1 MDTAAALQ
9 FAVLLILV
17 LLSAF
22 FSSAETALTTANKIK
37 MKSLSDGGDKKAQ
50 TVLTVTAD
58 SGKMLSAI
66 LIGNNIVNL
75 SAASLVTT
83 LALDLWGNAAI
94 AIASGVLTIVI
105 LIFGEITPKT
115 LATVYADKMSRIYA
129 PLILFLMRIL
139 TPAIFLIN
147 KLAGLVLLLLRVDI
161 SSKGPSM
168 TEHELRTIVDVSHED
183 GVIESEERQMI
194 YNVFDFGD
202 SQAKDIMVPRVDMVF
217 LDINSTYDQIIE
229 IFRRERFTRL
239 PVYEGSTD
247 NVIGVLN
254 VKDLLVC
261 DTGEGFHIR
270 DILREPYF
278 TYKYKKTSE
287 LMMEMRKD
295 SINFTIVLDDYGAT
309 AGLITLE
316 DLLEEIVGEI
326 RDEYDKD
333 EEELIRQL
341 GEREYLVEGS
351 LKLDDLNDA
360 LNLSLDSEDYDSIG
374 GYIIELLDHLPRT
387 GESVIDANNI
397 RMVVD
402 AVDKNRIDKVH
413 LYLPE
418 TADSAEEDA
427 AAETA
432 L

>member
-1 MDTAAALQ
+1 MDATSAIQ
-9 FAVLLILV
+9 FFILIILV

-22 FSSAETALTTANKIK
+22 FSSAETSLTTANKIK
-37 MKSLSDGGDKKAQ
+37 LKALADEGDKRAK
-50 TVLTVTAD
+50 TVLKATED

-83 LALDLWGNAAI
+83 LALNLCGSAAI
-94 AIASGVLTIVI
+94 AFASGTLTVII

-115 LATVYADKMSRIYA
+115 LATIHSDKMARLYA
-129 PLILFLMRIL
+129 GSILFLMRIL
-139 TPAIFLIN
+139 TPAIFIIN
-147 KLAGLVLLLLRVDI
+147 KLAFLVLTLLRVDP
-161 SSKGPSM
+161 SAKAPSM

-202 SQAKDIMVPRVDMVF
+202 SLAKDIMVPRVDMTF
-217 LDINSTYDQIIE
+217 LDVESTYEEMLDV
-229 IFRRERFTRL
+229 FRREKFTRL

-254 VKDLLVC
+254 VKDLLVH
-261 DTGEGFHIR
+261 DSSREFNLR
-270 DILREPYF
+270 SLLREPYF
-278 TYKYKKTSE
+278 TYEFKKTSE

-295 SINFTIVLDDYGAT
+295 SINFTIVLDEYGAT

-333 EEELIRQL
+333 EEELIREI
-341 GEREYLVEGS
+341 GEREYIVEGS
-351 LKLDDLNDA
+351 LKLDDLNNA
-360 LNLSLDSEDYDSIG
+360 LGLTLDSEDYDSVG
-374 GYIIELLDHLPRT
+374 GYVIERLDHLPHA
-387 GESVIDANNI
+387 GEFIVDGHDI

-402 AVDKNRIDKVH
+402 TVDKNRIDKVH

-418 TADSAEEDA
+418 IQDAPLDEDSSSPKD
-427 AAETA
+427 
-432 L
+432 

>member
-1 MDTAAALQ
+1 MDATSAIQ
-9 FAVLLILV
+9 FFILIILV

-22 FSSAETALTTANKIK
+22 FSSAETSLTTANKIK
-37 MKSLSDGGDKKAQ
+37 LKALADEGDKRAK
-50 TVLTVTAD
+50 TVLKATED

-83 LALDLWGNAAI
+83 LALNLWGSAAI
-94 AIASGVLTIVI
+94 AFASGTLTVII

-115 LATVYADKMSRIYA
+115 LATIHSDKMARLYA
-129 PLILFLMRIL
+129 GSILFLMRIL
-139 TPAIFLIN
+139 TPAIFIIN
-147 KLAGLVLLLLRVDI
+147 KLAFLVLTLLRVDP
-161 SSKGPSM
+161 SAKAPSM

-202 SQAKDIMVPRVDMVF
+202 SLAKDIMVPRVDMTF
-217 LDINSTYDQIIE
+217 LDVESTYEEMLDV
-229 IFRRERFTRL
+229 FRREKFTRL

-254 VKDLLVC
+254 VKDLLVH
-261 DTGEGFHIR
+261 DSSREFNLR
-270 DILREPYF
+270 SLLREPYF
-278 TYKYKKTSE
+278 TYEFKKTSE

-295 SINFTIVLDDYGAT
+295 SINFTIVLDEYGAT

-333 EEELIRQL
+333 EEELIREI
-341 GEREYLVEGS
+341 GEREYIVEGS
-351 LKLDDLNDA
+351 LKLDDLNNA
-360 LNLSLDSEDYDSIG
+360 LGLTLDSEDYDSVG
-374 GYIIELLDHLPRT
+374 GYVIERLDHLPHA
-387 GESVIDANNI
+387 GEFIVDGHDI

-402 AVDKNRIDKVH
+402 TVDKKRIDKVH

-418 TADSAEEDA
+418 IQDAPLDEDSSSPKD
-427 AAETA
+427 
-432 L
+432 

>member
-1 MDTAAALQ
+1 MDATSAIQ
-9 FAVLLILV
+9 FFILIILV

-22 FSSAETALTTANKIK
+22 FSSSETSLTTANKIK
-37 MKSLSDGGDKKAQ
+37 LKALADEGDKRAK
-50 TVLTVTAD
+50 TVLKATED

-83 LALDLWGNAAI
+83 LALNLWGSAAI
-94 AIASGVLTIVI
+94 AFASGTLTVII

-115 LATVYADKMSRIYA
+115 LATIHSDKMARIYA
-129 PLILFLMRIL
+129 GSILFLMRIL
-139 TPAIFLIN
+139 TPAIFIIN
-147 KLAGLVLLLLRVDI
+147 KLAFLVLTLLRVDP
-161 SSKGPSM
+161 SAKAPSM

-202 SQAKDIMVPRVDMVF
+202 SLAKDIMVPRVDMTF
-217 LDINSTYDQIIE
+217 LDVESTYEEMLDV
-229 IFRRERFTRL
+229 FRREKFTRL

-254 VKDLLVC
+254 VKDLLVH
-261 DTGEGFHIR
+261 DSSREFNLR
-270 DILREPYF
+270 SLLREPYF
-278 TYKYKKTSE
+278 TYEFKKTSE

-295 SINFTIVLDDYGAT
+295 SINFTIVLDEYGAT

-333 EEELIRQL
+333 EEELIREI
-341 GEREYLVEGS
+341 GEREYIVEGS
-351 LKLDDLNDA
+351 LKLDDLNNA
-360 LNLSLDSEDYDSIG
+360 LGLTLDSEDYDSVG
-374 GYIIELLDHLPRT
+374 GYVIERLDHLPHA
-387 GESVIDANNI
+387 GEFIVDGHDI

-402 AVDKNRIDKVH
+402 TVDKNRIDKVH

-418 TADSAEEDA
+418 IQDAPLDEDSSSPKD
-427 AAETA
+427 
-432 L
+432 

>member
-1 MDTAAALQ
+1 MDATSAIQ
-9 FAVLLILV
+9 FFILIILV

-22 FSSAETALTTANKIK
+22 FSSAETSLTTANKIK
-37 MKSLSDGGDKKAQ
+37 LKALADEGEKKKK
-50 TVLTVTAD
+50 TVLKATED

-83 LALDLWGNAAI
+83 LALNLWGSAAI
-94 AIASGVLTIVI
+94 AFASGTLTVII

-115 LATVYADKMSRIYA
+115 LATIHSDKMARIYA
-129 PLILFLMRIL
+129 GSILFLMRIL
-139 TPAIFLIN
+139 TPAIFIIN
-147 KLAGLVLLLLRVDI
+147 KLAFLVLTLLRVDP
-161 SSKGPSM
+161 SAKAPSM

-202 SQAKDIMVPRVDMVF
+202 SLAKDIMVPRVDMTF
-217 LDINSTYDQIIE
+217 LDVESTYEEMLDV
-229 IFRRERFTRL
+229 FRREKFTRL

-254 VKDLLVC
+254 VKDLLVH
-261 DTGEGFHIR
+261 DSSREFNLR
-270 DILREPYF
+270 SLLREPYF
-278 TYKYKKTSE
+278 TYEFKKTSE

-295 SINFTIVLDDYGAT
+295 SINFTIVLDEYGAT

-333 EEELIRQL
+333 EEELIREI
-341 GEREYLVEGS
+341 GEREYIVEGS
-351 LKLDDLNDA
+351 LKLDDLNNA
-360 LNLSLDSEDYDSIG
+360 LGLTLDSEDYDSVG
-374 GYIIELLDHLPRT
+374 GYVIERLDHLPHA
-387 GESVIDANNI
+387 GEFIVDGHDI

-402 AVDKNRIDKVH
+402 TVDKNRIDKVH

-418 TADSAEEDA
+418 IQDAPLDEDSSSPKD
-427 AAETA
+427 
-432 L
+432 

>member
-1 MDTAAALQ
+1 MDATSAIQ
-9 FAVLLILV
+9 FFILIILV

-22 FSSAETALTTANKIK
+22 FSSAETSLTTANKIK
-37 MKSLSDGGDKKAQ
+37 LKALADEGDKRAK
-50 TVLTVTAD
+50 TVLKATED

-83 LALDLWGNAAI
+83 LALNLWGSAAI
-94 AIASGVLTIVI
+94 AFASGTLTVII

-115 LATVYADKMSRIYA
+115 LATIHSDKMARIYA
-129 PLILFLMRIL
+129 GSILFLMRIL
-139 TPAIFLIN
+139 TPAIFIIN
-147 KLAGLVLLLLRVDI
+147 KLAFLVLTLLRVDP
-161 SSKGPSM
+161 SAKAPSM

-202 SQAKDIMVPRVDMVF
+202 SLAKDIMVPRVDMTF
-217 LDINSTYDQIIE
+217 LDVESTYEEMLDV
-229 IFRRERFTRL
+229 FRREKFTRL

-254 VKDLLVC
+254 VKDLLVH
-261 DTGEGFHIR
+261 DSSREFNLR
-270 DILREPYF
+270 SLLREPYF
-278 TYKYKKTSE
+278 TYEFKKTSE

-295 SINFTIVLDDYGAT
+295 SINFTIVLDEYGAT

-333 EEELIRQL
+333 EEELIREI
-341 GEREYLVEGS
+341 GEREYIVEGS
-351 LKLDDLNDA
+351 LKLDDLNNA
-360 LNLSLDSEDYDSIG
+360 LGLTLDSEDYDSVG
-374 GYIIELLDHLPRT
+374 GYVIERLDHLPHAWEFIVD
-387 GESVIDANNI
+387 GHDI

-402 AVDKNRIDKVH
+402 TVDKNRIDKVH

-418 TADSAEEDA
+418 IQDAPLDEDSSSPKD
-427 AAETA
+427 
-432 L
+432 